1 MIDDRL
7 AYQMAMNVF
16 EQGVE
21 CDIAARHIRRELP
34 LFFLKVR
41 DKVKVEM
48 ADSERGWEYNPA
60 KERDISK

>member
-16 EQGVE
+16 EQGME
-21 CDIAARHIRRELP
+21 CDMAARIIRRQLP

-41 DKVKVEM
+41 DQVKEE
-48 ADSERGWEYNPA
+48 SEKKDLFGYNPK
-60 KERDISK
+60 KERDISG